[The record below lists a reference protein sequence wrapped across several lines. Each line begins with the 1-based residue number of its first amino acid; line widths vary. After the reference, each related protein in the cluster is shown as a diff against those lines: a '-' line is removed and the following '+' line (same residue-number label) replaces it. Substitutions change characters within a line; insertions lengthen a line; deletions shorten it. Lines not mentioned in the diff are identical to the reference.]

1 MAITFDHGGNV
12 FAVARDLGIPSEELL
27 DFSASINPL
36 GPAPGVREAVYAAFD
51 RVVHYPDS
59 GAVALT
65 KSLSHLHGVAAANI
79 CVANG
84 STELIYLLPRLI
96 PGKRALIVAPP
107 FAEYARAFAL
117 AGWEIEY
124 FQLSPTHGF
133 ALDLRELGTVLEKG
147 YDLLFFCNP
156 GNPTGKLFPRDEI
169 RRVDRLCH
177 AAGTFLVVDEAFMD
191 FCEEESSKDAI
202 VKGERGIILRSMTKF
217 YALPGLRL
225 GYAIGAD
232 RLIGRLQEIRG
243 PWSVNTLAQAAGLA
257 SLADNGYRE
266 RTLRLIAAERD
277 FLSAGL
283 RAIAGLV
290 PYPSAANYLLVEIR
304 GGISAAELQ
313 ERLMAEHILIRNCD
327 NFVGLAE
334 RFFRVAVRGQQE
346 NERLLAALARNNT
359 NTRR

>member
-1 MAITFDHGGNV
+1 MTINFDHGGNV
-12 FAVARDLGIPSEELL
+12 FAVARALGIPPEELL

-59 GAVALT
+59 GAVAL
-65 KSLSHLHGVAAANI
+65 SEALSHFHGVATANV

-96 PGKRALIVAPP
+96 PGKRALIIAPP

-117 AGWEIEY
+117 AGWEIDY
-124 FQLSPTHGF
+124 FQLSPSHGF
-133 ALDLRELGTVLEKG
+133 ALDWEELEAVLAKG

-156 GNPTGKLFPRDEI
+156 GNPTGKLFRRDEI
-169 RRVDRLCH
+169 CRVDRLCH

-191 FCEEESSKDAI
+191 FCEEESCKDAI

-225 GYAIGAD
+225 GYAIGAGK
-232 RLIGRLQEIRG
+232 LIGCLQELSA
-243 PWSVNTLAQAAGLA
+243 PWSVNTFAQMAGLA
-257 SLADNGYRE
+257 SLADVGYRE
-266 RTLRLIAAERD
+266 RTLQLVATERD
-277 FLSAGL
+277 FLTARLS
-283 RAIAGLV
+283 AIAGLV
-290 PYPSAANYLLVEIR
+290 PYPSAANYLLVEIEN
-304 GGISAAELQ
+304 GIAAAKLQ
-313 ERLMAEHILIRNCD
+313 ARLMAEHILIRNCD

-334 RFFRVAVRGQQE
+334 RFFRVAVRGRQE
-346 NERLLAALARNNT
+346 NERLLAALGSVRLQ
-359 NTRR
+359 